1 MKIRRI
7 PECAIDTTLQS
18 ISPATIKQYGV
29 TYKLWFDYCNR
40 FKVSPFH
47 AKVPEVLTFLQ
58 SILENS
64 SCGYGSINSHR
75 AALSLILSEHL
86 GNDVLLKR
94 FMKGV
99 LRLRP
104 PKPRY
109 NCVWDPK
116 EVLDY
121 FITHPAESLRSLSIK
136 LVTLLLLATGQ
147 RLQTISLIKLSN
159 IQPYDDGG
167 VQILI
172 EDRIK
177 TSNVN
182 TNQPCLFIPKFN
194 EQPELCVVSCLHK
207 YIQETKTL
215 RSTNDV
221 YIFITFQKPYRSASK
236 QTLSRWVKCALDQA
250 GVNTNIFKPH
260 SSRHASTSAANRA
273 GVAIDLIKDS
283 AAFARFY
290 NRPLINHD
298 DFALTVLRS

>member
-1 MKIRRI
+1 
-7 PECAIDTTLQS
+7 
-18 ISPATIKQYGV
+18 
-29 TYKLWFDYCNR
+29 
-40 FKVSPFH
+40 
-47 AKVPEVLTFLQ
+47 
-58 SILENS
+58 
-64 SCGYGSINSHR
+64 
-75 AALSLILSEHL
+75 
-86 GNDVLLKR
+86 
-94 FMKGV
+94 MKGV

-236 QTLSRWVKCALDQA
+236 QTLSRWVK
-250 GVNTNIFKPH
+250 
-260 SSRHASTSAANRA
+260 SSTSAANRA

-283 AAFARFY
+283 AGWSKNSTTFARFY

>member
-1 MKIRRI
+1 M
-7 PECAIDTTLQS
+7 L
-18 ISPATIKQYGV
+18 
-29 TYKLWFDYCNR
+29 
-40 FKVSPFH
+40 VSPFH

-94 FMKGV
+94 FMK
-99 LRLRP
+99 
-104 PKPRY
+104 
-109 NCVWDPK
+109 
-116 EVLDY
+116 
-121 FITHPAESLRSLSIK
+121 ESLRSLSIK

-283 AAFARFY
+283 AGWSKNSTTFARFY